1 MFFFR
6 LAPETKCPDNV
17 RDMYRA
23 IKHIITLGD
32 AVGVDV
38 GRVAVGGDSFG
49 GGIVLSA
56 LVMMARNNESHAIK
70 LSILGN
76 PMIGDYCFR

>member
-1 MFFFR
+1 
-6 LAPETKCPDNV
+6 
-17 RDMYRA
+17 MYRA

-76 PMIGDYCFR
+76 PMIGDHCFR